1 PAADWPAGDCSDEPT
16 AHLCQRRPADA
27 AAGDFGPG
35 PHRRGA
41 GADRGRLPALGS
53 QRARRGRRSAGENP
67 GGVPRRHRPAGR
79 RARLPE
85 RRRGLDRPG
94 QPAARADAQEVP
106 RRALPQGGRGPLLR
120 RRLRAVH
127 PPRGRQGLR
136 GAVQKG
142 RPDLGARRDHPL
154 VRHGAGAA
162 LRRDPLLH
170 RPGGLGRALH
180 RQRHRHPLPPLRAGR
195 MKAILTDLEGTTS
208 SISFV
213 KDVLFPYA
221 RRALPGFVEAR
232 GQEPEVRRWLD
243 QVAAELGG
251 ACQDAM
257 VVEVLQGWIDED
269 RKHTALKALQ
279 GMIWA
284 DGYRG
289 GEFHSYFYPDAVEAM
304 QRWHDAG
311 IPIHVYS
318 SGSVPAQR
326 MLFGH
331 SSHGDLT
338 GLVSGWYDTTSG
350 PKREAESYRRIAA
363 EIGLPAREILFLS

>member
-1 PAADWPAGDCSDEPT
+1 
-16 AHLCQRRPADA
+16 
-27 AAGDFGPG
+27 
-35 PHRRGA
+35 
-41 GADRGRLPALGS
+41 
-53 QRARRGRRSAGENP
+53 
-67 GGVPRRHRPAGR
+67 
-79 RARLPE
+79 
-85 RRRGLDRPG
+85 
-94 QPAARADAQEVP
+94 
-106 RRALPQGGRGPLLR
+106 
-120 RRLRAVH
+120 
-127 PPRGRQGLR
+127 
-136 GAVQKG
+136 
-142 RPDLGARRDHPL
+142 
-154 VRHGAGAA
+154 
-162 LRRDPLLH
+162 
-170 RPGGLGRALH
+170 
-180 RQRHRHPLPPLRAGR
+180 
-195 MKAILTDLEGTTS
+195 MKAILTDIEGTTS

-289 GEFHSYFYPDAVEAM
+289 GEFHSHFYPDAVEAM

-338 GLVSGWYDTTSG
+338 GLISGWYDTTSG

-363 EIGLPAREILFLS
+363 EIGLPAREILFLSDVVAELDAARDAGLSTTLLDRREDYPVARTEAEWNGHPRVESFADIDAASGA